1 MSIPVH
7 SRVMSLGGV
16 GEEKRARLWRE
27 RCARGEGRTAGK
39 ADGGVYPSGAMP
51 QTQGNQKAAAP
62 SPHPRIVEPLCAVF
76 RRKLKSEGLKY
87 TPERAHV
94 LDTIVRLDEL
104 FEADTIIE
112 RVKNSDIRVSKAT
125 VYRTIKLLQEAG
137 IIQRCCATKTRPATS
152 WPTAQPAGTDRAAR
166 HPRIITISSGELA
179 AACAISAR
187 AGPGDGWVP
196 VHIFAARGATSEPE
210 S

>member
-1 MSIPVH
+1 M
-7 SRVMSLGGV
+7 
-16 GEEKRARLWRE
+16 
-27 RCARGEGRTAGK
+27 
-39 ADGGVYPSGAMP
+39 YPSGAMP

-137 IIQRCCATKTRPATS
+137 IIQRVLCDEDQARYQLAYGASPQELIVRLDTRE
-152 WPTAQPAGTDRAAR
+152 
-166 HPRIITISSGELA
+166 IITISSGELA
-179 AACAISAR
+179 AACANICAER
-187 AGPGDGWVP
+187 GLVMDGYR
-196 VHIFAARGATSEPE
+196 VHIFATAPGSNV
-210 S
+210 